1 MTHKFLTLNT
11 ASADDPINFWKRII
25 QSQNFL
31 LHIATTLL
39 PTMLHQEDRLLISQ
53 LKIMESLITDLGPA
67 LSDPAIQN
75 IPISFQVMYH
85 NVNWTVDRLT
95 SLILNDSREK
105 AAALTEYQLIPFL
118 QDWLEDTYF
127 WTLIYPD
134 KEKMKEYYKTEFA
147 ENHKNTY
154 SNRGEKYLISIMIPV
169 FNKLEY
175 TKKCLESLFRNTDLA
190 KYPCELILLNDG
202 STDGTEEY
210 FESLGITKVITLK
223 QNVKTMIFSLLFRVC
238 EGKYAAF
245 VNNDTILTEHWLD
258 NLLTCLQFYPNAVM
272 SVPSTPNT
280 SNRQGM
286 IAEFT
291 PENAEEVA
299 KDHNRPCPYL
309 WEERCRLMPVI
320 ALYDVEKV
328 NTFGFADRYFHT
340 MEFWDDDFSLRAR
353 RAGFQQI
360 LCLDTWCYHYGSI
373 SGKADQIKHRTLFNG
388 RVLFQTKY
396 GIDPWGNNFCY
407 DPYQLS
413 HIELTIPQQPADVSM
428 LAIDPGFGADV
439 LKFKTQLRRREKKSS
454 FSFLINDAGL
464 KDDLNP
470 FNSTVIVSPS
480 ILETHKHIPEGSY
493 NYISLGKDLS
503 VYPDYKEL
511 LKECSAHLRTG
522 GFIYFYVLNPYAYHL
537 KRELTEERMLNGK
550 ASLTLINIKE
560 LLPLLISLNLKLQL
574 RAILETAPPSEQK
587 SGYTEHLDRYFLI
600 CEKQSNL

>member
-11 ASADDPINFWKRII
+11 ASADDPKNFWKRII

-67 LSDPAIQN
+67 LIDPAIQN
-75 IPISFQVMYH
+75 IPTSFHAMYH
-85 NVNWTVDRLT
+85 NVSWTVEQLT
-95 SLILNDSREK
+95 LLILSKNPEK
-105 AAALTEYQLIPFL
+105 AAVLTEYQLIPFL

-134 KEKMKEYYKTEFA
+134 KEKMKEYYQTEFA

-175 TKKCLESLFRNTDLA
+175 TKRCLESLFRNTDLA

-202 STDGTEEY
+202 STDETEEY

-238 EGKYAAF
+238 EGKYATF

-286 IAEFT
+286 VAEFT

-299 KDHNRPCPYL
+299 KAHNRPCPYL

-373 SGKADQIKHRTLFNG
+373 SGKADQIKNRTLFNG

-413 HIELTIPQQPADVSM
+413 HIEPTIQQQPADVSM

-480 ILETHKHIPEGSY
+480 ILETHKYIPEGSY

-537 KRELTEERMLNGK
+537 KRELYEERMLNGK
-550 ASLTLINIKE
+550 DSLTLINIQE
-560 LLPLLISLNLKLQL
+560 LLPLLISLNLKTQL
-574 RAILETAPPSEQK
+574 RAILETASPAEQK
-587 SGYTEHLDRYFLI
+587 GGYTEHLNRYFLI
-600 CEKQSNL
+600 CEKQS

>member
-11 ASADDPINFWKRII
+11 ASADDPIYFWKRII

-39 PTMLHQEDRLLISQ
+39 PTIPHQEDRLLISQ

-75 IPISFQVMYH
+75 IPISFQAMYH

-134 KEKMKEYYKTEFA
+134 KEKMKEYYETEFA

-154 SNRGEKYLISIMIPV
+154 NNRGEKYLISIMIPV

-175 TKKCLESLFRNTDLA
+175 TKRCLESLFRNTDLA

-223 QNVKTMIFSLLFRVC
+223 QNVKTMIFSLLYRVC

-373 SGKADQIKHRTLFNG
+373 SGKADQIKNRTLFNG

-413 HIELTIPQQPADVSM
+413 HIEPTIQQQPADVSM

-470 FNSTVIVSPS
+470 FHSTVIVSPS

-511 LKECSAHLRTG
+511 LKECSALLRTG
-522 GFIYFYVLNPYAYHL
+522 GFIYFYVSNPYAYHL
-537 KRELTEERMLNGK
+537 KRELSEERILNGK
-550 ASLTLINIKE
+550 ASLTLINIQE
-560 LLPLLISLNLKLQL
+560 LLPILNSLNLKPQL

-587 SGYTEHLDRYFLI
+587 GGYTEHLDRYFLI
-600 CEKQSNL
+600 CEKQS